1 MKTIVEKDAF
11 GEVVRTVDVTG
22 VRKIKEIDGRIRGLD
37 PVGHIQYWCKEET
50 VGIVPIMTAG
60 WVTDKSII
68 DTGDAYF
75 PSFDCA
81 HISQAT
87 FATSR
92 LKDLTKNS

>member
-1 MKTIVEKDAF
+1 MKTIIEKNEI

-22 VRKIKEIDGRIRGLD
+22 VRKIKEIDGRKGLD
-37 PVGHIQYWCKEET
+37 PVGHIQYWFKDET

-60 WVTDKSII
+60 WISDKCVIA
-68 DTGDAYF
+68 TGNAYF

>member
-1 MKTIVEKDAF
+1 MKTIIEKNEI

-22 VRKIKEIDGRIRGLD
+22 VRKIKEIDGRKGLD
-37 PVGHIQYWCKEET
+37 PVGHIQYWFKDET

-60 WVTDKSII
+60 WISDKCVIA
-68 DTGDAYF
+68 TGNAYF

-87 FATSR
+87 FVTSR